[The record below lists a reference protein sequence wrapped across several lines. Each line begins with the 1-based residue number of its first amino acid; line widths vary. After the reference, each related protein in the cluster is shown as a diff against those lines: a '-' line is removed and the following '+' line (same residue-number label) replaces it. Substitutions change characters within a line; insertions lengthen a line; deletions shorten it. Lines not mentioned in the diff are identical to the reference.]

1 MGAVGNAATWA
12 GKILKMD
19 RRLVALKRKQHKA
32 QLAVASK
39 IRKRDDR
46 IAQLERYL
54 TGEASHDAQIHDK
67 THTLREELC
76 ILDPSRKKPDCW
88 TVTFGVKKFTQQL
101 YSRRLS
107 RKLSELSELSDT
119 SFSDLSEVDLLTD
132 LSFSDLSE
140 ADLLST

>member
-67 THTLREELC
+67 IHTRRGRSLTAG
-76 ILDPSRKKPDCW
+76 PSRSELRSSHSSFTPDVCPANSASSANSATLLSATSAKSTCSPTFHSATSAKPTC
-88 TVTFGVKKFTQQL
+88 F
-101 YSRRLS
+101 RPELS
-107 RKLSELSELSDT
+107 RELT
-119 SFSDLSEVDLLTD
+119 
-132 LSFSDLSE
+132 
-140 ADLLST
+140 